1 MRRGRVGD
9 ASVAVRSG
17 ARETRRPLAAIE
29 RGGYSQEAG
38 EHRRLR
44 GQSSRRGFG
53 CAHVAAGWGRATVRA
68 FRAPRE
74 TTVNAALLPRT
85 VRTTVL
91 FVDDDPDVRSVH
103 QTAAKCAGI
112 HAEVAR
118 DGHEALAL
126 ANVFHPNVIV
136 LASDLP
142 ILSGPEVVS
151 RLRASPATRAIPIL
165 FLSEDAAGRTRDRYV
180 ACDVH

>member
-1 MRRGRVGD
+1 
-9 ASVAVRSG
+9 
-17 ARETRRPLAAIE
+17 
-29 RGGYSQEAG
+29 
-38 EHRRLR
+38 
-44 GQSSRRGFG
+44 
-53 CAHVAAGWGRATVRA
+53 
-68 FRAPRE
+68 
-74 TTVNAALLPRT
+74 LPRT

-91 FVDDDPDVRSVH
+91 FVDDDPDVRSLH
-103 QTAAKCAGI
+103 QTAAKCAGL

-142 ILSGPEVVS
+142 ILSGPEVVT

-165 FLSEDAAGRTRDRYV
+165 FLSEDAAGRVRDRYV
-180 ACDVH
+180 ACDVHLTKGSSTEEILRLVRVLAVVGRGGAATRLRSPIGREKGDAS